1 MTQRVAAS
9 FLVLLMAAFV
19 CAQAPTAPPALR
31 TYTGPEVKEVGGRPV
46 ALLFLPDG
54 SMLITDDGANKIW
67 RATYRAK

>member
-46 ALLFLPDG
+46 A
-54 SMLITDDGANKIW
+54 
-67 RATYRAK
+67 